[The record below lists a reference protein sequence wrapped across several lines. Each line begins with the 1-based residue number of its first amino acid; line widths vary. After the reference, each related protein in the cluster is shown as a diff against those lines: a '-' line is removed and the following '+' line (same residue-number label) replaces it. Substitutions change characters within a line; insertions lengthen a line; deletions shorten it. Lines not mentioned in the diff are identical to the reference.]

1 MKIKKL
7 PLLMMLTAVFA
18 AFTAGFFLGRNAN
31 HTAIQV
37 SAVGTEALSVIVMKE
52 IPVSVQDAA
61 VQTDPPQ
68 PATEETE
75 AVQFPVNI
83 NTASLDE
90 LVQLPGIGEVLAQ
103 RIIDYRE
110 ANGPFLS
117 PEELCSVSGIGEKKL
132 AGILDLITVE

>member
-7 PLLMMLTAVFA
+7 PLLIMLTAVFV

-37 SAVGTEALSVIVMKE
+37 SAAIPEPTRVSAMKE
-52 IPVSVQDAA
+52 LPMTVVELPAENDSSV
-61 VQTDPPQ
+61 
-68 PATEETE
+68 PATEESE
-75 AVQFPVNI
+75 AVQFPINV
-83 NTASLDE
+83 NTASLEE
-90 LVQLPGIGEVLAQ
+90 LVQLPGIGEVLAR

-117 PEELCSVSGIGEKKL
+117 PEELCSVSGIGERKL
-132 AGILDLITVE
+132 ADILDLITVE

>member
-7 PLLMMLTAVFA
+7 PLLIMLTAVFV

-37 SAVGTEALSVIVMKE
+37 SAAIPEPMSVSAMKE
-52 IPVSVQDAA
+52 LPMTVVELPAETDSSV
-61 VQTDPPQ
+61 

-75 AVQFPVNI
+75 AVQFPINV
-83 NTASLDE
+83 NTASLEE
-90 LVQLPGIGEVLAQ
+90 LVELPGIGEVLAR

-117 PEELCSVSGIGEKKL
+117 PEELCSVSGIGERKL
-132 AGILDLITVE
+132 ADILDLITVE

>member
-7 PLLMMLTAVFA
+7 PLLIMLTAVFV

-37 SAVGTEALSVIVMKE
+37 SAAIPEPISVSAMKE
-52 IPVSVQDAA
+52 LPMTVVELPAETDSSV
-61 VQTDPPQ
+61 

-75 AVQFPVNI
+75 AVQVPINV
-83 NTASLDE
+83 NTASLEE
-90 LVQLPGIGEVLAQ
+90 LVELPGIGEVLAR

-117 PEELCSVSGIGEKKL
+117 PEELCSVSGIGERKL
-132 AGILDLITVE
+132 ADILDLITVE

>member
-7 PLLMMLTAVFA
+7 PLLIMLTAVFV

-37 SAVGTEALSVIVMKE
+37 SAAIPEPISVSAMKE
-52 IPVSVQDAA
+52 LPMTVVELPAETDSSV
-61 VQTDPPQ
+61 

-75 AVQFPVNI
+75 AVQFPINV
-83 NTASLDE
+83 NTASLEE
-90 LVQLPGIGEVLAQ
+90 LVQLPGIGEVLAR

-117 PEELCSVSGIGEKKL
+117 PEELCSVSGIGERKL
-132 AGILDLITVE
+132 ADILDLITVE

>member
-7 PLLMMLTAVFA
+7 PLLIMLTAVFV

-37 SAVGTEALSVIVMKE
+37 SAAIPEPMSVSAMKE
-52 IPVSVQDAA
+52 LPMTVVELPAETDSSV
-61 VQTDPPQ
+61 

-75 AVQFPVNI
+75 AVQFPINV
-83 NTASLDE
+83 NTASLEE
-90 LVQLPGIGEVLAQ
+90 LVQLPGIGEVLAR

-117 PEELCSVSGIGEKKL
+117 PEELCSVSGIGERKL
-132 AGILDLITVE
+132 ADILDLITVE